1 MLVTF
6 CNIALMPL
14 FSLLSIFPPMHID
27 MLFLT
32 VFVVIFMLNLP
43 DVGFILFITFITACK
58 TSSIKINLC

>member
-1 MLVTF
+1 
-6 CNIALMPL
+6 MPL